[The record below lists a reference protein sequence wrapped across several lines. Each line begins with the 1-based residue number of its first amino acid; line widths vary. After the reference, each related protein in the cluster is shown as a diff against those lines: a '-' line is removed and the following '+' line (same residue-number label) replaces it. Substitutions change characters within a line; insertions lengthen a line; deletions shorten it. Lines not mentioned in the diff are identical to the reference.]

1 MSLFSIFAL
10 ICLVGLFF
18 INAYGFTIILARQHS
33 LDQFF
38 SSPSP
43 ALFWKIFSR
52 NKVSEKRG
60 LFLFYVHTSHAILL
74 CLYFLFCSIAIAKD
88 SYLPTLFGVHT
99 SPLSLSLLNPLF
111 TIATLLLI
119 VFLFCDWIPRV
130 WAFNAPASLERF
142 AKKPAHLFF
151 FFLLPAC
158 AITYWI
164 AKSLFAQ
171 LHIFAAYSSTK
182 EAPWDTLEKNE
193 DPWTETDKRLVSSV
207 LNFRSRIAR
216 EIMKPRVELFCI
228 PDNISLHQAALML
241 QKEGYS
247 RVPVYH
253 DTVDSIVGVLFYKDV
268 LSRYAE
274 AATAGENRETLL
286 SSPIKGLIKNVY
298 YCPETKKISSL
309 LQEFRKRKTH
319 LAVIVDEYGGT
330 SGLVTIEDI
339 LEEIVGEISDEYDEQ
354 ENLFERLP
362 GGGWLVDA
370 RMNLLDVEEE
380 MGIVIPQEEDYDT
393 LAGYIFYRVG
403 SIPQAGL
410 ILHHDN
416 FEIEITK
423 SNDRMVEEVRI
434 TPITDADQASAHE
447 TDSSAKEENR

>member
-1 MSLFSIFAL
+1 MLNPIFSI
-10 ICLVGLFF
+10 
-18 INAYGFTIILARQHS
+18 
-33 LDQFF
+33 
-38 SSPSP
+38 
-43 ALFWKIFSR
+43 
-52 NKVSEKRG
+52 
-60 LFLFYVHTSHAILL
+60 
-74 CLYFLFCSIAIAKD
+74 IA
-88 SYLPTLFGVHT
+88 
-99 SPLSLSLLNPLF
+99 
-111 TIATLLLI
+111 LLLAA
-119 VFLFCDWIPRV
+119 FLFCDWIPRV
-130 WAFNAPASLERF
+130 WAFNSPSSLERF
-142 AKKPAHLFF
+142 VKKPAHLFF
-151 FFLLPAC
+151 FLLLPAC
-158 AITYWI
+158 ALAYWV
-164 AKSLFAQ
+164 AKTLFSQ
-171 LHIFAAYSSTK
+171 LHIFSAFSSAK

-207 LNFRSRIAR
+207 LNFRNRIAR

-228 PDNISLHQAALML
+228 PDNLSLHQAALML

-247 RVPVYH
+247 RVPVYQ

-268 LSRYAE
+268 LARYAE
-274 AATAGENRETLL
+274 AATAGENREALL
-286 SSPIKGLIKNVY
+286 NTPIKGLIKNVY

-434 TPITDADQASAHE
+434 TPVNTAEQTSSHE
-447 TDSSAKEENR
+447 SYLSLKDDEG